1 MHASSRQIFIH
12 GPYGMRQL
20 KETLADL
27 LIGLIV
33 SPDDLWLVSPWVSDF
48 DLLDNR
54 SGNWDSIEP
63 AWGARYV
70 RFSELLIAAIESGCN
85 LKYVT
90 NSDPMNRRFY
100 DQLIAR
106 LGSGHSILKLEKK
119 SLHTKVLLCS
129 SFFLAGSMNFTYSGT
144 HLNQEQV
151 QLNTSKDIILETKL
165 EFEQSYGGLIHE

>member
-1 MHASSRQIFIH
+1 MREISRQIFIH

-20 KETLADL
+20 KETLSDL
-27 LIGLIV
+27 LIGLIM

-70 RFSELLIAAIESGCN
+70 RFSELLVAAIESGCS

-90 NSDPMNRRFY
+90 NRDQMNQRFY
-100 DQLIAR
+100 DQLVAR
-106 LGSGHSILKLEKK
+106 LSSDRLILKHEKN
-119 SLHTKVLLCS
+119 SLHTKGLLCS
-129 SFFLAGSMNFTYSGT
+129 SFFLSGSMNFTYSGT
-144 HLNQEQV
+144 HRNDERI
-151 QLNTSKDIILETKL
+151 QLSIDPNAIAEAKIELES
-165 EFEQSYGGLIHE
+165 QYSW

>member
-1 MHASSRQIFIH
+1 MDAPGRQIFIH

-27 LIGLIV
+27 LIGLIL

-54 SGNWDSIEP
+54 AGNWDSIEP

-90 NSDPMNRRFY
+90 NNDPMNQRFY

-119 SLHTKVLLCS
+119 SLHTKGLLCS

-144 HLNQEQV
+144 HRNDERI
-151 QLNTSKDIILETKL
+151 QLSTDANAIAEAKI
-165 EFEQSYGGLIHE
+165 EFESQYSW